1 MRTNLAL
8 WGERY
13 NLNTNALT
21 KSVIEK
27 IQSSSNS
34 EKDLYL
40 ALLHFLYA
48 SGAAAEE
55 GLDVDSKAFLI
66 KSGDVY
72 ASINNPLILREEVE
86 LLLDD
91 LSKQGENPDKDW
103 QIKSFRLTSLLMQL
117 PFDTAT
123 MELILDAATLLSRA
137 VSLPGDCAYTL
148 LFYIYEQ
155 MKNPIYARAFAAVE
169 PDFWENYLAVML
181 KTMGRFLRDAV
192 MEYIVYYELP
202 PGSSNEIHLKLCEM
216 LCRVAVKCCYLV
228 HKASGL
234 VETELD
240 KKIYQFCTDV
250 ILNKDPKPLITYSYR
265 LLDLSSEDF
274 FITLPKETINK
285 YIVSAIESLSNST
298 SRALSAM

>member
-13 NLNTNALT
+13 NLDTSALT
-21 KSVIEK
+21 KSAIEK
-27 IQSSSNS
+27 IQTSSNS
-34 EKDLYL
+34 DKSFYL

-48 SGAAAEE
+48 SGAAADEQADAE
-55 GLDVDSKAFLI
+55 AKAVLV
-66 KSGDVY
+66 KSGDVN
-72 ASINNPLILREEVE
+72 AAKSGDVNAAINNPLKIREEVE
-86 LLLDD
+86 TLLDE
-91 LSKQGENPDKDW
+91 LSGQGENPDKTW
-103 QIKSFRLTSLLMQL
+103 RTKSFRLASLLMQL
-117 PFDTAT
+117 PFDTST

-137 VSLPGDCAYTL
+137 VSIPADCAYTL

-155 MKNPIYARAFAAVE
+155 MKNPLHKRAFAAVE

-202 PGSSNEIHLKLCEM
+202 PGGSNEVHLKLCEL

-240 KKIYQFCTDV
+240 KKIYQFCTDAIV
-250 ILNKDPKPLITYSYR
+250 NKDPKPLITYSYR

-285 YIVSAIESLSNST
+285 YIVSAIESLSN
-298 SRALSAM
+298 

>member
-13 NLNTNALT
+13 NLNPNALT
-21 KSVIEK
+21 KAVIEK
-27 IQSSSNS
+27 VQSASDS
-34 EKDLYL
+34 EKDFYL

-48 SGAAAEE
+48 SGESATE
-55 GLDVDSKAFLI
+55 GLAADSKVLLI
-66 KSGDVY
+66 KSGEVG
-72 ASINNPLILREEVE
+72 AETTNPIKLREAIEA
-86 LLLDD
+86 LLDD
-91 LSKQGENPDKDW
+91 LSEQGEKPGDAW
-103 QIKSFRLTSLLMQL
+103 RSKSFRLSSFLMHL
-117 PFDTAT
+117 PFDTGV
-123 MELILDAATLLSRA
+123 MELILDAATLLSR
-137 VSLPGDCAYTL
+137 VSTLPADCAYTL
-148 LFYIYEQ
+148 LFYIFEQ
-155 MKNPIYARAFAAVE
+155 LKSPIHKRAFAAVE

-192 MEYIVYYELP
+192 MEYVVYYELP
-202 PGSSNEIHLKLCEM
+202 PGGSNESHLKRCEVLCI
-216 LCRVAVKCCYLV
+216 VAVECCNLV

-240 KKIYQFCTDV
+240 KKIYQFCTDS

-285 YIVSAIESLSNST
+285 YIVSAIERLNG
-298 SRALSAM
+298 

>member
-8 WGERY
+8 WKERY
-13 NLNTNALT
+13 NLDTSQLT
-21 KSVIEK
+21 KSVIGK
-27 IQSSSNS
+27 VQSASSS

-55 GLDVDSKAFLI
+55 GLDADSKALLI
-66 KSGDVY
+66 KSDGVSV
-72 ASINNPLILREEVE
+72 AISNPLKIREEVDALLNE
-86 LLLDD
+86 L
-91 LSKQGENPDKDW
+91 SQQGEKPSSTW
-103 QIKSFRLTSLLMQL
+103 HSKSFRLAAFLMQL
-117 PFDTAT
+117 PFDTTT
-123 MELILDAATLLSRA
+123 MELILDSATLLSRTLL
-137 VSLPGDCAYTL
+137 LPADCAYTL

-155 MKNPIYARAFAAVE
+155 TKNPLHRRAFATVE

-181 KTMGRFLRDAV
+181 KTMGRFLRDAA

-202 PGSSNEIHLKLCEM
+202 PGSSNATHLKSCE
-216 LCRVAVKCCYLV
+216 LHCRVAVKCCYLV

-240 KKIYQFCTDV
+240 KKIYQFCTDSIV
-250 ILNKDPKPLITYSYR
+250 NKDPKPLITYSYR

-285 YIVSAIESLSNST
+285 YIVSAIEGLGN
-298 SRALSAM
+298 

>member
-13 NLNTNALT
+13 DLNTNALT
-21 KSVIEK
+21 KAVIEK
-27 IQSSSNS
+27 VQSLSNS

-48 SGAAAEE
+48 SGAAADEHADTE
-55 GLDVDSKAFLI
+55 AKALLI

-72 ASINNPLILREEVE
+72 AAINNPLKLREEVE
-86 LLLDD
+86 SLLDD
-91 LSKQGENPDKDW
+91 LSGQGENPDKTW
-103 QIKSFRLTSLLMQL
+103 HIKSFRLASLLMQL

-137 VSLPGDCAYTL
+137 MSVPADCPYTL

-155 MKNPIYARAFAAVE
+155 MKNPIYTRAFTAVE

-192 MEYIVYYELP
+192 MEYVVYYELP
-202 PGSSNEIHLKLCEM
+202 PGGSNEIHLKLCEM

-240 KKIYQFCTDV
+240 KKIYQFCTDSIV
-250 ILNKDPKPLITYSYR
+250 NKDPKPLITYSYR

-285 YIVSAIESLSNST
+285 YIVSAIESLSN
-298 SRALSAM
+298 